1 MKNAAVD
8 ILKGTKKKKKKLRY
22 YYVNEQG
29 QRVYVSTKKE
39 LPYKV
44 RKARSKKPKLS
55 EKERYRRKAEAA
67 KKRSEALKK
76 FYKTKEGEKLK
87 KELSRKAK
95 ERAKKRKKEEYPV
108 SKTPV
113 EALTA
118 TDRLIEIINDLPD
131 KRYYYYDEYVD
142 VAVYK
147 DYFLRE
153 IESEQ
158 RKAEKINYET
168 GEIIKEGE
176 QAYEDYL
183 QSVMGRIEQLSYTVI
198 FSTNKSEIESALDG
212 IDYLIHGLSTQNTAM
227 MRELT
232 RLQQFMDLD
241 YEEMY
246 EDDLSEDLAILKK
259 KGW

>member
-1 MKNAAVD
+1 MKKAAN
-8 ILKGTKKKKKKLRY
+8 KKRY
-22 YYVNEQG
+22 WYVNEQG
-29 QRVYVSTKKE
+29 KRTYVSRKKD

-55 EKERYRRKAEAA
+55 EKERYIRKVEAA
-67 KKRSEALKK
+67 QKRSESLKK
-76 FYKTKEGEKLK
+76 FYKTEAGEKLK

-95 ERAKKRKKEEYPV
+95 ERAKQKRQKELYPI
-108 SKTPV
+108 SKVPV

-131 KRYYYYDEYVD
+131 KRYYYYDQYVD

-147 DYFLRE
+147 NYFLRE
-153 IESEQ
+153 IASEQ
-158 RKAEKINYET
+158 RKAEKIDYET
-168 GEIIKEGE
+168 GEILKEGE

-212 IDYLIHGLSTQNTAM
+212 IDYLIHGLSTQNAVM
-227 MRELT
+227 KRELT

-246 EDDLSEDLAILKK
+246 EDDLK
-259 KGW
+259 